1 MKFYTTSIKPRQPQS
16 DIASRWLAV
25 ARDVWQQIGIAS
37 LTFTDL
43 DLPLDASDEEIW
55 RVCDAKDS
63 VPATPVDV
71 RAAEE

>member
-1 MKFYTTSIKPRQPQS
+1 
-16 DIASRWLAV
+16 
-25 ARDVWQQIGIAS
+25 VWQQIGIAS